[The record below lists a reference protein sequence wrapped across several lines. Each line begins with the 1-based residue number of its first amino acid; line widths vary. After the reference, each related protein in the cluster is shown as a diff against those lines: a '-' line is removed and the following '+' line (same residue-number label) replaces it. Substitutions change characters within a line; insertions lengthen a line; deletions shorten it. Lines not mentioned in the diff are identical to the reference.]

1 MAPARQLSQL
11 FGEEAESAA
20 NSQADSRASTSTEE
34 PAAKQARWE
43 RAGEAK
49 EEEAKE
55 AELGDEVLEVM
66 LMKAALSQV
75 SQQSRALG
83 AVAANLWTT
92 SVVPLSWE
100 AVKAAQTEAKH
111 YSKVKVVEGAGR
123 LARMRRIFVEVAK
136 KAASE
141 EPGSMAVQE
150 EWQVG
155 LRPFTA
161 EVASLVPYFLVK
173 AAKGAPAEEHKAIVM
188 WCFARPASPA
198 MAAAA
203 WAAAGG
209 EQKDKESKNKG
220 QRK

>member
-11 FGEEAESAA
+11 FEVFEEEAESAA
-20 NSQADSRASTSTEE
+20 NSRADSRASTSAEE

-92 SVVPLSWE
+92 FVVPLSWE

-123 LARMRRIFVEVAK
+123 LARMRRTFVKVAK
-136 KAASE
+136 RRQARNREAWRCRKSGRSGFALSRRR
-141 EPGSMAVQE
+141 
-150 EWQVG
+150 WH
-155 LRPFTA
+155 R
-161 EVASLVPYFLVK
+161 
-173 AAKGAPAEEHKAIVM
+173 
-188 WCFARPASPA
+188 WCPTF
-198 MAAAA
+198 
-203 WAAAGG
+203 W
-209 EQKDKESKNKG
+209 
-220 QRK
+220 